1 MAIASGG
8 RPGDHLLGDILP
20 ALAFLPVRHTKK
32 LGSRHNLSDGT
43 RFRGGVSGLHQHL
56 TIKSDFSGI
65 RQDGTSMLVILF
77 VFTYRV
83 GKWSA

>member
-43 RFRGGVSGLHQHL
+43 RFRGSVSGLHQHL

-65 RQDGTSMLVILF
+65 WHGGTKLLVILF
-77 VFTYRV
+77 IFTYSV
-83 GKWSA
+83 GKWST